1 MQRLLI
7 PRNRCERVEMKGL
20 RDSPQAGESSPHDN
34 GLDTPANRVPNELAQ
49 GEGKEAHARRRGGRE

>member
-1 MQRLLI
+1 
-7 PRNRCERVEMKGL
+7 MKGL
-20 RDSPQAGESSPHDN
+20 RDSPQASVSSPHDN